1 MGDAGGNMVFFNQL
15 VMLLVKVVDRLQ
27 PAPGNL
33 ISQRILAVTF
43 KSLDRHPLQRRPAV
57 GFIPLLTAFVF
68 GGHDPPGGEQ
78 AGPHRIGKAFCL
90 FVGRQADVKGDDTGC
105 GKQRQLFTAPVIIA
119 ETAVLII
126 PQIAVDRRP
135 PILGLLAEG
144 RLRLAIALQAGE
156 VGNGRLQLEQEG
168 VQVDGDKL
176 RRADAG
182 QPRDIPQPAAGVV
195 PAGRGARPQV
205 AVHFIGGECRAVSTS
220 SRHDSS
226 RGVSRSSQ

>member
-1 MGDAGGNMVFFNQL
+1 MPELLTPRLRCSPLQLDDWSFFLSLQQDPQ
-15 VMLLVKVVDRLQ
+15 VMLYVAD
-27 PAPGNL
+27 P
-33 ISQRILAVTF
+33 
-43 KSLDRHPLQRRPAV
+43 RP
-57 GFIPLLTAFVF
+57 
-68 GGHDPPGGEQ
+68 Q

-176 RRADAG
+176 RRAYAG
-182 QPRDIPQPAAGVV
+182 WLPAQSLL
-195 PAGRGARPQV
+195 GRP
-205 AVHFIGGECRAVSTS
+205 
-220 SRHDSS
+220 
-226 RGVSRSSQ
+226 